1 VHLFVLAS
9 LTPDTMKLSIRL
21 SAALVSLSAL
31 SALAACGRQT
41 PMTDELQHDLD
52 QASTSSVELAPRAKS
67 TAVVSALEL
76 GESAEPKVE
85 APKTTPAPRAPE
97 HAKAAAP
104 TQQRPV
110 QHVAVATPTPRP
122 QPEPV
127 AQTPAPVAEA
137 PAPAPARVAQAPAPA
152 PGMSPSPSWEPTIDA
167 NAPISEQ
174 GSARATSGD
183 RHGDRHGRRGGTW
196 STGDVIRNA
205 PFPVNP

>member
-1 VHLFVLAS
+1 
-9 LTPDTMKLSIRL
+9 MKLSIRL

-76 GESAEPKVE
+76 GESAKPEVE

-97 HAKAAAP
+97 HAKAPAP
-104 TQQRPV
+104 TQHRPE
-110 QHVAVATPTPRP
+110 QHVAAVTPTPHP

-137 PAPAPARVAQAPAPA
+137 PAPAPARVAEAPA

-167 NAPISEQ
+167 NAPISEP
-174 GSARATSGD
+174 GSARTSSGRD
-183 RHGDRHGRRGGTW
+183 HRGDRHGRGGGTW
-196 STGDVIRNA
+196 STGDVIRRA